1 MTLRTGETMMDGPI
15 NHIYL
20 MEDLVDNAAAKISK
34 MVFFKETTRELFLE
48 MPNVWEL
55 VETVPE

>member
-1 MTLRTGETMMDGPI
+1 MTLRTGETMTDGPI
-15 NHIYL
+15 NQIYL

-34 MVFFKETTRELFLE
+34 MVFFKGTPLDLFLE
-48 MPNVWEL
+48 TPNVWEL